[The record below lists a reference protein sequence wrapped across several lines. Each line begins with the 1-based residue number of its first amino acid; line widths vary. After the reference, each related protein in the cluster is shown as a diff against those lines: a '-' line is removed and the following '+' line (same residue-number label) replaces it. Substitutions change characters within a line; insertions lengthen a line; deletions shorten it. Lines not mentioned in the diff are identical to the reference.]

1 MPEAPK
7 QKPHSIEEAIATGA
21 KWLNAKGINDAR
33 LTCEWLAS
41 SLLKVNRTQIAF
53 KEEPTEGFLNG
64 FRSGLCR
71 LADGEPVQYVI
82 GEWDFRCLTL
92 TTDKRA
98 LIPRPETEQLV
109 ELVFSEKRL
118 WENGGPLLYDVGT
131 GSGAIA
137 ISLAYERPKCKVV
150 AVDIEENALSLA
162 VENAEKCKVRD
173 RISFVHGRNCADAKP
188 GTIDAVIS
196 NPPYIAS
203 KVVDALPRLIRDF
216 EPRTALDGGD
226 DGLDVY
232 RSLVCDAAIALKRGG
247 FVFFEIG
254 DDQGDA
260 VATLLEEAGFTE
272 IKIFSDFAGK
282 TRFAKGRID

>member
-1 MPEAPK
+1 MPEVTK
-7 QKPHSIEEAIATGA
+7 QKPNTIEEAIAAGA
-21 KWLNAKGINDAR
+21 KWLEAKGISDAR
-33 LTCEWLAS
+33 LTCEWLAA
-41 SLLKVNRTQIAF
+41 SLLKTSRTQIALSAD
-53 KEEPTEGFLNG
+53 PTDDFLND

-71 LADGEPVQYVI
+71 LADGEPIQYVI

-109 ELVFSEKRL
+109 ELVFSEARL
-118 WENGGPLLYDVGT
+118 WENREPLLYDVGT

-137 ISLAYERPKCKVV
+137 ISLAYERPQSRVV
-150 AVDIEENALSLA
+150 AVDIEEAALSLA
-162 VENAEKCKVRD
+162 RENAKRCGVD
-173 RISFVHGRNCADAKP
+173 GRISFIHGRNCANAEP
-188 GTIDAVIS
+188 GTIDAIVS

-203 KVVDALPRLIRDF
+203 KVVDGLPRLIRDF

-232 RSLVCDAAIALKRGG
+232 RSLVHDAAIALKRGG
-247 FVFFEIG
+247 YVFFEIG

-260 VATLLEEAGFTE
+260 VASLLEESGFTE
-272 IKIFSDFAGK
+272 IRIFSDFAGK